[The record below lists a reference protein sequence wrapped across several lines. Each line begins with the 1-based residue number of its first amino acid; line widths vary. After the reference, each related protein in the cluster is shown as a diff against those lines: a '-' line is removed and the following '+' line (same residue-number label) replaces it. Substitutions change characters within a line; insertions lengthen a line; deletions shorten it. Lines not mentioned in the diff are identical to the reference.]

1 KDYGMGIDPKKQK
14 EIFKKFTRATSYSG
28 GFGVGL
34 SIVKSI
40 CEQYHIDIE
49 LNSILDEGAEF
60 RLYFS

>member
-1 KDYGMGIDPKKQK
+1 M
-14 EIFKKFTRATSYSG
+14 FKKFTRATSYSG